1 MREAA
6 LIIKYDLLAMRNNLI
21 QGGLKKAVGG
31 GIGILVTI
39 MLAFFIAS
47 GGYKITRL
55 IRTVMESNPKLMYI
69 AEFNLITSASLAIFV
84 LLLLAGFRVIYQNFY
99 ESEDLF
105 FLLATP
111 LSTGSIFGVKFL
123 HSFNQNLLLLLPFTG
138 ALWVGYGLG
147 VEAPP
152 AYYFIAFLTLLLAN
166 AIFTALAS
174 LLLLLI
180 SGLVSSQKMKQ
191 FLTVGSML
199 LVLVIVLGSQYYSSL
214 TMRMRVEP
222 GSLLQVIAGWNSGA
236 TALLPH
242 IWISKSL
249 LLTIP
254 GFTFSLVE
262 SLLPLILLTLVMIWA
277 TLSLAKRSFI
287 SGWSFS
293 HDYAPTQRSTSKR
306 TRRVWLFGG
315 LGGIVKK
322 DLLTF
327 KRLPLVWYNLLV
339 VLIIMGFMGF
349 NLASATDGQASFARG
364 LLLFMLLL
372 ITAQIGTNLSAYAL
386 SMEGGSWW
394 VLQQSPLQPAALY
407 RAKLLSAS
415 IPSLLSSGV
424 TLLVL
429 YLIPGVPMYPWYFT
443 IPVLVLSISLF
454 SSLCL
459 LLDIY
464 GPNFE
469 IGLPQGGSSRSRR
482 SARSGKT
489 LGAMFLLTIT
499 AGLVFA
505 LLSFSFYA
513 KYIPVFSTLSPSF
526 QYSIGIAL
534 FLLAVTG
541 GDYICYQMGKKQ
553 LANLLTGK
561 NGKSE

>member
-6 LIIKYDLLAMRNNLI
+6 LILKYDLLAMRNSLI
-21 QGGLKKAVGG
+21 QGGLKKALPGS
-31 GIGILVTI
+31 IGILVTL
-39 MLAFFIAS
+39 MLAFFIGS
-47 GGYKITRL
+47 GGYKMTRL
-55 IRTVMESNPKLMYI
+55 TRTILDNNPEMMY
-69 AEFNLITSASLAIFV
+69 ATEFNLIAGASLAIFV

-123 HSFNQNLLLLLPFTG
+123 HSFNQNLLMLLPFTG

-152 AYYFIAFLTLLLAN
+152 VYYLLAFLTLLLAN

-199 LVLVIVLGSQYYSSL
+199 FVLVIVLASQYYSSL
-214 TMRMRVEP
+214 SMRMRVEP
-222 GSLLQVIAGWNSGA
+222 GSLLEVVAGWNSGA
-236 TALLPH
+236 TSLLPH

-249 LLTIP
+249 LLTIN
-254 GFTFSLVE
+254 GFTFSFTE
-262 SLLPLILLTLVMIWA
+262 SLLPLILLTLVM
-277 TLSLAKRSFI
+277 TLAALALARRSFI

-293 HDYAPTQRSTSKR
+293 HDYAPARNPARKSTIR
-306 TRRVWLFGG
+306 IFGG
-315 LGGIVKK
+315 LGGVVKK

-349 NLASATDGQASFARG
+349 NLASNTGGSASFTRG

-372 ITAQIGTNLSAYAL
+372 ITAQIGSNLSTYAL
-386 SMEGGSWW
+386 SMEGSSWW

-407 RAKLLSAS
+407 RAKLLSTS
-415 IPSLLSSGV
+415 IPSLLNSITV
-424 TLLVL
+424 LLVL

-499 AGLVFA
+499 AGLIFA
-505 LLSFSFYA
+505 LLSFSSYA
-513 KYIPVFSTLSPSF
+513 KFLPVFSTLSPTF

-534 FLLAVTG
+534 FLLVVTV
-541 GDYICYQMGKKQ
+541 GDYLCYRMGKKQ
-553 LANLLTGK
+553 LSYLLTGK
-561 NGKSE
+561 SDD

>member
-6 LIIKYDLLAMRNNLI
+6 LIIKYDLLAMRNSLI
-21 QGGLKKAVGG
+21 QGGLKKALPGSV
-31 GIGILVTI
+31 GILVTL
-39 MLAFFIAS
+39 MMAFFIGR
-47 GGYKITRL
+47 GGYKMTRV
-55 IRTVMESNPKLMYI
+55 IRTISANNLELMYTT
-69 AEFNLITSASLAIFV
+69 EFNLIAGASLGIFV

-111 LSTGSIFGVKFL
+111 LSTTSIFGVKFL

-147 VEAPP
+147 VEASPI
-152 AYYFIAFLTLLLAN
+152 YYLIAFFTLLLAN

-199 LVLVIVLGSQYYSSL
+199 LVLVIILGSQYYSSL

-222 GSLLQVIAGWNSGA
+222 DSLLEVVAGWNIGA
-236 TALLPH
+236 SLFPH

-249 LLTIP
+249 LLTIH
-254 GFTFSLVE
+254 GFAFSFVE
-262 SLLPLILLTLVMIWA
+262 SLLPLILLTLIMILT
-277 TLSLAKRSFI
+277 TLSLARRSFI

-293 HDYAPTQRSTSKR
+293 HDYAPTRHSSRKR
-306 TRRVWLFGG
+306 NRGIRLFGG

-349 NLASATDGQASFARG
+349 NLASNTDGSASFMRG

-372 ITAQIGTNLSAYAL
+372 IIAQMGTNLSAYAL
-386 SMEGGSWW
+386 SMEGSSWW
-394 VLQQSPLQPAALY
+394 VIQQSPLQPAALY
-407 RAKLLSAS
+407 RAKLLSTS
-415 IPSLLSSGV
+415 IPSWLNSGTVLLM
-424 TLLVL
+424 L

-443 IPVLVLSISLF
+443 LPVLVLSISLF

-459 LLDIY
+459 VLDIY

-499 AGLVFA
+499 AGLIFT
-505 LLSFSFYA
+505 LLSFSSYA
-513 KYIPVFSTLSPSF
+513 KFLPVFSTLSPSF
-526 QYSIGIAL
+526 QYSIGIIL
-534 FLLAVTG
+534 FLLVVTG

-561 NGKSE
+561 SDN

>member
-1 MREAA
+1 VREAA
-6 LIIKYDLLAMRNNLI
+6 LILKYDLLAMRNSLI
-21 QGGLKKAVGG
+21 KGGLKKALPGS
-31 GIGILVTI
+31 IGILVTL
-39 MLAFFIAS
+39 MLAFFIGS
-47 GGYKITRL
+47 GGYNMTRL
-55 IRTVMESNPKLMYI
+55 TRTISAGNPDLMY
-69 AEFNLITSASLAIFV
+69 ATEFNLMAGTSLAIFV

-111 LSTGSIFGVKFL
+111 LSTKSIFGVKFL

-138 ALWVGYGLG
+138 AFWVGYGLG

-152 AYYFIAFLTLLLAN
+152 VYYFIAFFTLLLAN

-180 SGLVSSQKMKQ
+180 SGLISSQKMKQ

-199 LVLVIVLGSQYYSSL
+199 LILIIVLGSQYYSSL

-222 GSLLQVIAGWNSGA
+222 DSLLEVVAGWNIGA
-236 TALLPH
+236 SLFPH

-249 LLTIP
+249 LLTIH
-254 GFTFSLVE
+254 GFAFSFVE
-262 SLLPLILLTLVMIWA
+262 SLLPLILLTLIMILA
-277 TLSLAKRSFI
+277 TLSLARRSFI

-293 HDYAPTQRSTSKR
+293 HDYAPARHSNRKR
-306 TRRVWLFGG
+306 NRGIKLFGG

-339 VLIIMGFMGF
+339 ILIIMGFMGF
-349 NLASATDGQASFARG
+349 NLASNTGGSANFTRG
-364 LLLFMLLL
+364 LLLFMLLF
-372 ITAQIGTNLSAYAL
+372 ITAQMGSNLSAYVL
-386 SMEGGSWW
+386 SMEGSSWW
-394 VLQQSPLQPAALY
+394 VIQQSPLQPAALY

-415 IPSLLSSGV
+415 IPSLLNSGAV
-424 TLLVL
+424 LLVL
-429 YLIPGVPMYPWYFT
+429 YLIPGVPMHPWYFT
-443 IPVLVLSISLF
+443 IPVLMLSISLF

-469 IGLPQGGSSRSRR
+469 IGLPQGGSSRSHR
-482 SARSGKT
+482 SARSSKT

-499 AGLVFA
+499 AGLIFA
-505 LLSFSFYA
+505 LISFSSYA
-513 KYIPVFSTLSPSF
+513 KFLPVFSTLSPSF

-534 FLLAVTG
+534 FLLVVTG
-541 GDYICYQMGKKQ
+541 GDYICYRTGKKQ

-561 NGKSE
+561 NDD

>member
-1 MREAA
+1 MRETA
-6 LIIKYDLLAMRNNLI
+6 LILKYDLLAMRNSLI
-21 QGGLKKAVGG
+21 QGGLKKALPGS
-31 GIGILVTI
+31 IGILVTL
-39 MLAFFIAS
+39 MLAFFIGS
-47 GGYKITRL
+47 GGYNMTRV
-55 IRTVMESNPKLMYI
+55 IRTISASNPDLMY
-69 AEFNLITSASLAIFV
+69 ATEFNLMAGTSLAIFV

-111 LSTGSIFGVKFL
+111 LSTKSIFGVKFL

-138 ALWVGYGLG
+138 AFWFGYGLG

-152 AYYFIAFLTLLLAN
+152 VYYFIAFFTLLLAN

-180 SGLVSSQKMKQ
+180 SSLISSQKMKQ

-199 LVLVIVLGSQYYSSL
+199 LILIIVLGSQYYSSL

-222 GSLLQVIAGWNSGA
+222 DSLLEVVAGWNIGSSPF
-236 TALLPH
+236 PH
-242 IWISKSL
+242 IWVSKSL
-249 LLTIP
+249 LLTIH
-254 GFTFSLVE
+254 GFTFSFVE
-262 SLLPLILLTLVMIWA
+262 SLLPLILLTLIMILT
-277 TLSLAKRSFI
+277 TLSLARRSFI

-293 HDYAPTQRSTSKR
+293 HDYAPARHSNRKR
-306 TRRVWLFGG
+306 NGGIRLFGG

-349 NLASATDGQASFARG
+349 NLASNTDASASFTRG
-364 LLLFMLLL
+364 LLLFMLLF
-372 ITAQIGTNLSAYAL
+372 ITAQMGSNLSAYAL
-386 SMEGGSWW
+386 SMEGSSWW
-394 VLQQSPLQPAALY
+394 VIQQSPLQPAALY

-415 IPSLLSSGV
+415 IPSLLNSGV
-424 TLLVL
+424 VLLVL
-429 YLIPGVPMYPWYFT
+429 YLIPGVPMHPWYFT
-443 IPVLVLSISLF
+443 IPVLMLSISLF

-469 IGLPQGGSSRSRR
+469 IGLPQGGSSRSHR
-482 SARSGKT
+482 SARSSKT

-499 AGLVFA
+499 AGLIFA
-505 LLSFSFYA
+505 LISFSSCA
-513 KYIPVFSTLSPSF
+513 KYLPVFSTLSPSF
-526 QYSIGIAL
+526 QYTIGIIL
-534 FLLAVTG
+534 FLLVVTG
-541 GDYICYQMGKKQ
+541 GDYICYRVGKKQ

-561 NGKSE
+561 NDD

>member
-6 LIIKYDLLAMRNNLI
+6 LILKYDLLAMRNSLI
-21 QGGLKKAVGG
+21 QGGLKKALPGS
-31 GIGILVTI
+31 IGILVTL
-39 MLAFFIAS
+39 MLAFFIGS
-47 GGYKITRL
+47 GGYKMTRL
-55 IRTVMESNPKLMYI
+55 TRTILASNPELMYTT
-69 AEFNLITSASLAIFV
+69 EFNLIAGASLGIFV

-111 LSTGSIFGVKFL
+111 LSTNSIFGVKFL

-147 VEAPP
+147 VEAPVV
-152 AYYFIAFLTLLLAN
+152 YYFIAFLTLLLAN

-222 GSLLQVIAGWNSGA
+222 DSLLKVVASWNSG
-236 TALLPH
+236 TTSLLPH

-249 LLTIP
+249 LLTIH
-254 GFTFSLVE
+254 GFAFSFVE
-262 SLLPLILLTLVMIWA
+262 SLLPLILLTLVMILA
-277 TLSLAKRSFI
+277 TLSLARCSFI

-293 HDYAPTQRSTSKR
+293 HDYAPTRHSSRKR
-306 TRRVWLFGG
+306 NKVIRLFGG
-315 LGGIVKK
+315 LGGVVKK

-349 NLASATDGQASFARG
+349 NLASNTDASASFTRG
-364 LLLFMLLL
+364 LLLFMLLF
-372 ITAQIGTNLSAYAL
+372 ITAQMGSNLSAYAL
-386 SMEGGSWW
+386 SMEGSSWW
-394 VLQQSPLQPAALY
+394 VIQQSPLQPAALY

-415 IPSLLSSGV
+415 IPSLLNSGTV
-424 TLLVL
+424 LLVL

-443 IPVLVLSISLF
+443 IPVLILSISLF

-469 IGLPQGGSSRSRR
+469 IGLPQGGSSRSHR

-489 LGAMFLLTIT
+489 LGAMFLLTMT
-499 AGLVFA
+499 AGLIFA
-505 LLSFSFYA
+505 LLSFSSYA
-513 KYIPVFSTLSPSF
+513 KFLPVFSTLSPAY
-526 QYSIGIAL
+526 QYTIGMVL
-534 FLLAVTG
+534 FLLLVTG

-561 NGKSE
+561 NEPE

>member
-6 LIIKYDLLAMRNNLI
+6 LIIKYDLLAMRNSLI
-21 QGGLKKAVGG
+21 QGGLKKALPGSV
-31 GIGILVTI
+31 GILVTL
-39 MLAFFIAS
+39 MLAFFIGS
-47 GGYKITRL
+47 GGYKMTRV
-55 IRTVMESNPKLMYI
+55 IRTISANNLELMYTT
-69 AEFNLITSASLAIFV
+69 EFNLIAGASLGIFV

-111 LSTGSIFGVKFL
+111 LSTTSIFGVKFL

-147 VEAPP
+147 VEASPI
-152 AYYFIAFLTLLLAN
+152 YYLIAFFTLLLAN

-222 GSLLQVIAGWNSGA
+222 DSLLKVVASWNSG
-236 TALLPH
+236 TTSLLPH

-249 LLTIP
+249 LLTIH
-254 GFTFSLVE
+254 GFAFSFVE
-262 SLLPLILLTLVMIWA
+262 SLLPLILLTLVMILA
-277 TLSLAKRSFI
+277 TLSLARCSFI

-293 HDYAPTQRSTSKR
+293 HDYAPTRHSSRKR
-306 TRRVWLFGG
+306 NKVIRLLGG
-315 LGGIVKK
+315 LGGVVKK

-349 NLASATDGQASFARG
+349 NLASNTDASASFTRG
-364 LLLFMLLL
+364 LLLFMLLF
-372 ITAQIGTNLSAYAL
+372 ITAQMGSNLSAYAL
-386 SMEGGSWW
+386 SMEGSSWW
-394 VLQQSPLQPAALY
+394 VIQQSPLQPAALY

-415 IPSLLSSGV
+415 IPSLLNSGV
-424 TLLVL
+424 VLLVL
-429 YLIPGVPMYPWYFT
+429 YLIPGVPMHPWYFT
-443 IPVLVLSISLF
+443 IPVLMLSISLF

-469 IGLPQGGSSRSRR
+469 IGLPQGGSSRSHR
-482 SARSGKT
+482 SARSSKT

-499 AGLVFA
+499 AGLIFA
-505 LLSFSFYA
+505 LISFSSCA
-513 KYIPVFSTLSPSF
+513 KYLPVFSTLSPSF
-526 QYSIGIAL
+526 QYTIGIIL
-534 FLLAVTG
+534 FLLVVTG
-541 GDYICYQMGKKQ
+541 GDYICYRVGKKQ

-561 NGKSE
+561 NDD

>member
-1 MREAA
+1 MRETA
-6 LIIKYDLLAMRNNLI
+6 LILKYDLLAMRNSLI
-21 QGGLKKAVGG
+21 QGGLKKALPGS
-31 GIGILVTI
+31 IGILVTL
-39 MLAFFIAS
+39 MLAFFIGS
-47 GGYKITRL
+47 GGYNMTRV
-55 IRTVMESNPKLMYI
+55 IRTISASNPDLMY
-69 AEFNLITSASLAIFV
+69 ATEFNLMAGTSLAIFV

-111 LSTGSIFGVKFL
+111 LSTKSIFGVKFL

-138 ALWVGYGLG
+138 AFWFGYGLG

-152 AYYFIAFLTLLLAN
+152 VYYFIAFFTLLLAN

-180 SGLVSSQKMKQ
+180 SGLISSQKMKQ

-199 LVLVIVLGSQYYSSL
+199 LILIMVLGSQYYSSL

-222 GSLLQVIAGWNSGA
+222 DSLLEVVAGWNIGSSPF
-236 TALLPH
+236 PH
-242 IWISKSL
+242 IWVSKSL
-249 LLTIP
+249 LLTIH
-254 GFTFSLVE
+254 GFTFSFVE
-262 SLLPLILLTLVMIWA
+262 SLLPLILLTLVMILA
-277 TLSLAKRSFI
+277 TLSLARRSFI

-293 HDYAPTQRSTSKR
+293 HDYAPARHSNRKR
-306 TRRVWLFGG
+306 NGGIRLFGG

-349 NLASATDGQASFARG
+349 NLASNTDASASFTRG
-364 LLLFMLLL
+364 LLLFMLLF
-372 ITAQIGTNLSAYAL
+372 ITAQMGSNLSAYAL
-386 SMEGGSWW
+386 SMEGSSWW
-394 VLQQSPLQPAALY
+394 VIQQSPLQPAALY

-415 IPSLLSSGV
+415 IPSLLNSGV
-424 TLLVL
+424 VLLVL
-429 YLIPGVPMYPWYFT
+429 YLIPGVPMHPWYFT
-443 IPVLVLSISLF
+443 IPVLMLSISLF

-469 IGLPQGGSSRSRR
+469 IGLPQGGSSRSHR
-482 SARSGKT
+482 SARSSKT

-499 AGLVFA
+499 AGLIFA
-505 LLSFSFYA
+505 LISFSSCA
-513 KYIPVFSTLSPSF
+513 KYLPVFSTLSPSF
-526 QYSIGIAL
+526 QYTIGIIL
-534 FLLAVTG
+534 FLLVVTG
-541 GDYICYQMGKKQ
+541 GDYICYRVGKKQ

-561 NGKSE
+561 NDD

>member
-6 LIIKYDLLAMRNNLI
+6 LILKYDLLAMRNSLI
-21 QGGLKKAVGG
+21 QGGLKKALPGS
-31 GIGILVTI
+31 IGILVTL
-39 MLAFFIAS
+39 MLAFFIGS
-47 GGYKITRL
+47 GGYKMTRL
-55 IRTVMESNPKLMYI
+55 TRTILDSNPEMMY
-69 AEFNLITSASLAIFV
+69 ATEFNLIAGASLAIFV
-84 LLLLAGFRVIYQNFY
+84 LLLLTGFRVIYQNFY

-123 HSFNQNLLLLLPFTG
+123 HSFNQNLLMLLPFTG

-152 AYYFIAFLTLLLAN
+152 IYYLLAFLTLLLAN

-199 LVLVIVLGSQYYSSL
+199 FVLVIVLASQYYSSL
-214 TMRMRVEP
+214 SMRMRVEP
-222 GSLLQVIAGWNSGA
+222 GSLLEVVAGWNSGA
-236 TALLPH
+236 TSLLPH

-254 GFTFSLVE
+254 GFSFSFTE
-262 SLLPLILLTLVMIWA
+262 SLLPLILLTLVM
-277 TLSLAKRSFI
+277 TLAALALARRSFI

-293 HDYAPTQRSTSKR
+293 HDYAPARNPARKKPLR
-306 TRRVWLFGG
+306 IFGG
-315 LGGIVKK
+315 LGGVVKK

-349 NLASATDGQASFARG
+349 NLASNTGGSASFTRG

-372 ITAQIGTNLSAYAL
+372 ITAQIGSNLSTYAL
-386 SMEGGSWW
+386 SMEGSSWW

-407 RAKLLSAS
+407 RAKLLSTS
-415 IPSLLSSGV
+415 IPSLLNSV
-424 TLLVL
+424 TVLLVL

-499 AGLVFA
+499 AGLIFA
-505 LLSFSFYA
+505 LLSFSSYA
-513 KYIPVFSTLSPSF
+513 KFLPVFSTLSPTF

-534 FLLAVTG
+534 FLLVVTV
-541 GDYICYQMGKKQ
+541 GDYICYRMGKKQ

-561 NGKSE
+561 SDD

>member
-6 LIIKYDLLAMRNNLI
+6 LILKYDLLAMRNSLI
-21 QGGLKKAVGG
+21 QGGLKKALPGS
-31 GIGILVTI
+31 IGILVTL
-39 MLAFFIAS
+39 MLAFFIGS
-47 GGYKITRL
+47 GGYKMTRL
-55 IRTVMESNPKLMYI
+55 TRTILDSNPEVMY
-69 AEFNLITSASLAIFV
+69 ATEFNLIAGASLAIFV

-123 HSFNQNLLLLLPFTG
+123 HSFNQNLLMLLPFTG

-147 VEAPP
+147 VGAPP
-152 AYYFIAFLTLLLAN
+152 AYYLIALLTLLLAN
-166 AIFTALAS
+166 GIFTALAS

-199 LVLVIVLGSQYYSSL
+199 LVLVIVLASQYYSSL
-214 TMRMRVEP
+214 AARMRVEP
-222 GSLLQVIAGWNSGA
+222 GSLLEGVAGWNIGA
-236 TALLPH
+236 TSLLPH

-249 LLTIP
+249 LLTIH
-254 GFTFSLVE
+254 GFTFSFIE
-262 SLLPLILLTLVMIWA
+262 SLLPLILLTLVMILA
-277 TLSLAKRSFI
+277 ALSLARRSFI

-293 HDYAPTQRSTSKR
+293 HDYAPTRRPSRKR
-306 TRRVWLFGG
+306 NRGIRLFGG

-339 VLIIMGFMGF
+339 ILIIMGFMGF
-349 NLASATDGQASFARG
+349 NLASDTDGSASFARG
-364 LLLFMLLL
+364 LLLFLLLL
-372 ITAQIGTNLSAYAL
+372 ITAQMGSNLSTYAL
-386 SMEGGSWW
+386 SMEGSSWW
-394 VLQQSPLQPAALY
+394 VIQQSPLQPAALY

-415 IPSLLSSGV
+415 LPSLLNSV
-424 TLLVL
+424 TVLLVL

-469 IGLPQGGSSRSRR
+469 IGLPQGGGSSRSRR

-489 LGAMFLLTIT
+489 LGAMFLLTIM
-499 AGLVFA
+499 AGLIFA
-505 LLSFSFYA
+505 LLSFSSYA
-513 KYIPVFSTLSPSF
+513 KFLPVFSALSPSL

-534 FLLAVTG
+534 FLLVVTG

-561 NGKSE
+561 NDN

>member
-1 MREAA
+1 M
-6 LIIKYDLLAMRNNLI
+6 IKTVNLTKNY
-21 QGGLKKAVGG
+21 GKLPAVKQ
-31 GIGILVTI
+31 L
-39 MLAFFIAS
+39 
-47 GGYKITRL
+47 
-55 IRTVMESNPKLMYI
+55 
-69 AEFNLITSASLAIFV
+69 NLEV
-84 LLLLAGFRVIYQNFY
+84 
-99 ESEDLF
+99 
-105 FLLATP
+105 
-111 LSTGSIFGVKFL
+111 
-123 HSFNQNLLLLLPFTG
+123 
-138 ALWVGYGLG
+138 
-147 VEAPP
+147 
-152 AYYFIAFLTLLLAN
+152 
-166 AIFTALAS
+166 
-174 LLLLLI
+174 I
-180 SGLVSSQKMKQ
+180 SG
-191 FLTVGSML
+191 
-199 LVLVIVLGSQYYSSL
+199 
-214 TMRMRVEP
+214 E
-222 GSLLQVIAGWNSGA
+222 
-236 TALLPH
+236 
-242 IWISKSL
+242 
-249 LLTIP
+249 
-254 GFTFSLVE
+254 
-262 SLLPLILLTLVMIWA
+262 
-277 TLSLAKRSFI
+277 
-287 SGWSFS
+287 
-293 HDYAPTQRSTSKR
+293 
-306 TRRVWLFGG
+306 LFGFY
-315 LGGIVKK
+315 
-322 DLLTF
+322 LLTF

-349 NLASATDGQASFARG
+349 NLASNTGGSANFTRG

-372 ITAQIGTNLSAYAL
+372 ITAQIGSNLSTYAL
-386 SMEGGSWW
+386 SMEGSSWW

-407 RAKLLSAS
+407 RAKLLSTS
-415 IPSLLSSGV
+415 IPSLLNSITV
-424 TLLVL
+424 LLVL

>member
-6 LIIKYDLLAMRNNLI
+6 LILKYDLLAMRNSLI
-21 QGGLKKAVGG
+21 KGGLKKAIPGS
-31 GIGILVTI
+31 IGILVTL
-39 MLAFFIAS
+39 MLAFFIGS
-47 GGYKITRL
+47 GGYNMTRL
-55 IRTVMESNPKLMYI
+55 TRTISAGNPDLMY
-69 AEFNLITSASLAIFV
+69 ATEFNLMAGTSLAIFM

-111 LSTGSIFGVKFL
+111 LSTKSIFGVKFL
-123 HSFNQNLLLLLPFTG
+123 HSFNQNLVLLLPFTG

-147 VEAPP
+147 VEAPV

-174 LLLLLI
+174 LVLLLI

-214 TMRMRVEP
+214 TMRIRVEP
-222 GSLLQVIAGWNSGA
+222 DSLLEVVAGWNIGA

-249 LLTIP
+249 LLTIH
-254 GFTFSLVE
+254 GFAFSFVE
-262 SLLPLILLTLVMIWA
+262 SLLPLILLTLIMILA
-277 TLSLAKRSFI
+277 TLSLARRSFI

-293 HDYAPTQRSTSKR
+293 HDYAPTQHSSRKR
-306 TRRVWLFGG
+306 NRGIRLFGG
-315 LGGIVKK
+315 LDGIVKK

-349 NLASATDGQASFARG
+349 NLASNTGGAANFTRG
-364 LLLFMLLL
+364 LLLFMLLF
-372 ITAQIGTNLSAYAL
+372 ITAQMGSNLSAYAL
-386 SMEGGSWW
+386 SMEGSSWW
-394 VLQQSPLQPAALY
+394 VIQQSPLQPAALY

-415 IPSLLSSGV
+415 IPSLLNSGTV
-424 TLLVL
+424 LLVL

-443 IPVLVLSISLF
+443 IPVLMLSISLF

-469 IGLPQGGSSRSRR
+469 IGLPQGGSSRSHR

-499 AGLVFA
+499 AGLIFA
-505 LLSFSFYA
+505 LISFSYYA
-513 KYIPVFSTLSPSF
+513 KFLPVFSTLSPSF
-526 QYSIGIAL
+526 QYSMGIIL
-534 FLLAVTG
+534 FLLVVTG
-541 GDYICYQMGKKQ
+541 GDYLCYTMGKKQ
-553 LANLLTGK
+553 LANLLTG
-561 NGKSE
+561 NSNE

>member
-6 LIIKYDLLAMRNNLI
+6 LILKYDLLAMRNSLI
-21 QGGLKKAVGG
+21 QGGLKKALPGS
-31 GIGILVTI
+31 IGILVTL
-39 MLAFFIAS
+39 MLAFFIGS
-47 GGYKITRL
+47 GGYKMTRL
-55 IRTVMESNPKLMYI
+55 TRTILDSNPEMMY
-69 AEFNLITSASLAIFV
+69 ATEFNLIAGASLAIFA
-84 LLLLAGFRVIYQNFY
+84 LLLLTGFRVIYQNFY

-123 HSFNQNLLLLLPFTG
+123 HSFNQNLLMLLPFTG

-152 AYYFIAFLTLLLAN
+152 VYYLLAFLTLLLAN

-199 LVLVIVLGSQYYSSL
+199 FVLVIVLASQYYSSL
-214 TMRMRVEP
+214 SMRMRVEP
-222 GSLLQVIAGWNSGA
+222 GSLLEVVAGWNSGA
-236 TALLPH
+236 TSLLPH

-249 LLTIP
+249 LLTIN
-254 GFTFSLVE
+254 GFTFSFTE
-262 SLLPLILLTLVMIWA
+262 SLLPLILLTLVM
-277 TLSLAKRSFI
+277 TLAALALARRSFI

-293 HDYAPTQRSTSKR
+293 HDYAPARNPARKKNL
-306 TRRVWLFGG
+306 RVFGG
-315 LGGIVKK
+315 LGGVVKK

-349 NLASATDGQASFARG
+349 NLASNTGGSANFTRG

-372 ITAQIGTNLSAYAL
+372 ITAQIGSNLSTYAL
-386 SMEGGSWW
+386 SMEGSSWW

-407 RAKLLSAS
+407 RAKLLSTS
-415 IPSLLSSGV
+415 IPSLLNSITV
-424 TLLVL
+424 LLVL

-499 AGLVFA
+499 AGLIFA
-505 LLSFSFYA
+505 LLSFSSYA
-513 KYIPVFSTLSPSF
+513 KFLPVFSTLSPTF

-534 FLLAVTG
+534 FLLVVTV
-541 GDYICYQMGKKQ
+541 GDYLCYRMGKKQ
-553 LANLLTGK
+553 LSNLLTGK
-561 NGKSE
+561 SDD

>member
-6 LIIKYDLLAMRNNLI
+6 LIIKYDLLAMRNSLI
-21 QGGLKKAVGG
+21 QGGLKKALPGS
-31 GIGILVTI
+31 IGILVTL
-39 MLAFFIAS
+39 MLAFFIGS
-47 GGYKITRL
+47 GGYKMTRV
-55 IRTVMESNPKLMYI
+55 IRTISANNPELMYTT
-69 AEFNLITSASLAIFV
+69 EFNLIAGASLGIFV

-99 ESEDLF
+99 ESGDLF

-111 LSTGSIFGVKFL
+111 LSTTSIFGVKFL

-147 VEAPP
+147 VEAPV
-152 AYYFIAFLTLLLAN
+152 AYYIIAFLTLLLAN

-180 SGLVSSQKMKQ
+180 SGLVPSQKMKQ

-199 LVLVIVLGSQYYSSL
+199 LVLVIILGSQYYSSF
-214 TMRMRVEP
+214 TMRMRVQP
-222 GSLLQVIAGWNSGA
+222 DSLLEVVAGWNIGA
-236 TALLPH
+236 SLLPH

-249 LLTIP
+249 LLTIH
-254 GFTFSLVE
+254 GFAFSFVE
-262 SLLPLILLTLVMIWA
+262 SLLPLILLTLIMILT
-277 TLSLAKRSFI
+277 TLSLARRSFV

-293 HDYAPTQRSTSKR
+293 HDYAPTRHSSRKR
-306 TRRVWLFGG
+306 NRGIRLFGG

-322 DLLTF
+322 DLLIF
-327 KRLPLVWYNLLV
+327 RRLPLVWYNLLV

-349 NLASATDGQASFARG
+349 NLASNTGGAANFTRG
-364 LLLFMLLL
+364 LLLFMLLF
-372 ITAQIGTNLSAYAL
+372 ITAQMGSNLSAYAL
-386 SMEGGSWW
+386 SMEGSSWW
-394 VLQQSPLQPAALY
+394 VIQQSPLQPAALY
-407 RAKLLSAS
+407 RTKLLSAS
-415 IPSLLSSGV
+415 IPSLLNSGTV
-424 TLLVL
+424 LLVL
-429 YLIPGVPMYPWYFT
+429 YLIPGVPMHPWYFT
-443 IPVLVLSISLF
+443 IPVLVLSVSLF

-469 IGLPQGGSSRSRR
+469 IGLPQGGSSRSHR
-482 SARSGKT
+482 SARSSKT

-499 AGLVFA
+499 AGLIFA
-505 LLSFSFYA
+505 FLSFSSYA
-513 KYIPVFSTLSPSF
+513 KLLPVFSTLSPSF
-526 QYSIGIAL
+526 QYSIGIVL
-534 FLLAVTG
+534 FLLVVTG

-561 NGKSE
+561 NDN